1 MGGGCGAATGS
12 PETFPQAGALQQDL
26 VEGMGGV
33 VGENGGLCPAVGKGE
48 RQSMF
53 KGARQ
58 EGDGKLG
65 SSGTVRMGWWRCFIG
80 RWVYFDMKLVGSW
93 GEAFDCRRIETK

>member
-1 MGGGCGAATGS
+1 MEGGCGAATGS

-58 EGDGKLG
+58 EGDGELG
-65 SSGTVRMGWWRCFIG
+65 EQWDNQDLT
-80 RWVYFDMKLVGSW
+80 W
-93 GEAFDCRRIETK
+93 GGGGVLLAGGCTST